1 MDIAVFAHHVGSQG
15 LKPSGQYGGGEL
27 LTFGWLSALQKY
39 YNVMTVVPNGVY
51 PAFDSAYEYG
61 IDLSGIDWRPV
72 GDTADWIRKYD
83 CLINISHSSYMPPIC
98 QRNIMV
104 TMFPQQPDW
113 DTSGYDTICAIS
125 QFSADWI
132 KRYWGREAKVVYPL
146 LPVQDTIDR
155 IEQAGYEKQNN
166 IVAIGRFFNVPWG
179 NNKSHSTLI
188 SAFQGMYKGD
198 WALTF
203 VGSVQDQKYL
213 QEVKQAANGDQRIK
227 FFRDLKREQYLEL
240 LGKSRFLWHAAGYEA
255 TKPSSM
261 EHFGI
266 IAVEA
271 QAAGTQPFVFNGG
284 GIVEIPGVIPWDTPA
299 QLSEYTVV
307 EIEKPTPNP
316 MQENALTFDIE
327 RNTERLLEIIEDP
340 QVVVVPKPEQAKI
353 YVGDPHPNDI
363 KVGVIS
369 DDPNITTGFG
379 AVSRAV
385 VKGLIKRGFRVA
397 AMGIQNP
404 IVGKTKLVPEDIR
417 RIFGE
422 VVNNPQLPTA
432 KMMTRVFEEKLS
444 ELELCTTWRG
454 CSHDPSGFDMIEQF
468 LKIEKPDVLY
478 INYDP
483 GNIRNILNG
492 IQDAHVDIPI
502 VAYVPIE
509 GSPVIPQ
516 YIEMLRTI
524 KVMNGEPIVYTYAGQ
539 RAVMEAGG
547 PKCRVAHHGCFSG
560 DTLITLSDG
569 SKKRIDRIVADKDH
583 SVLGTHNGN
592 PVISCVYDW
601 MTIPMMDSHI
611 LKITFDTG
619 DTLRVTRDNLV
630 FTQDGWIKA
639 NDLVVGSRCGIIN
652 TSTPHANGDYDAKSK
667 NMDQRRGELVEGQLS
682 YNDSNR
688 FEKVIG
694 ENLALNKK
702 KGAKTGLIQGN
713 KKSSQ
718 KMDQKRLG
726 LAQVELP
733 LSGSRKD
740 RISLRAKM
748 ESNSNSSQENG
759 GSQNKLRRVSK
770 VNRSKAKTNIGRLG
784 LFGWN
789 NRWRRSFDVIKKQ
802 SKKWFCF
809 VSKDRG
815 GKSKQGFDGLDS
827 FVSSCLCSLRQW
839 CRIWVGVVLPSA
851 DNWVQG
857 NSCIKWYSSIYE
869 NKKRK
874 MQDSDFFLRKK
885 NGFGESGTV
894 FRTRFRGLPEDE
906 KTKLKKGFSVSW
918 GVITNIE
925 LDHESIVYDLKT
937 STSNFVANNIVVHNC
952 DHAPF
957 RMLDPETRKQLKIAC
972 GWGNKKVMMF
982 VGRNK
987 RTKGFG
993 TLLKTARILKDMGRD
1008 DIVWYLHTWVWD
1020 QMPNSSMP
1028 LDQWAKQYGIA
1039 DRVMFP
1045 EIQHQV
1051 YGIPYDEPA
1060 THPHIDENELAQM
1073 SEQDA
1078 ARKLARIAFNSLSL
1092 IERYGIATA
1101 FINASEVEGHG
1112 LTYLEAMGCGVPV
1125 ISVDDQGVQQEVI
1138 GDAAL
1143 YVPVKH
1149 WDDFHTG
1156 ARLAQGD
1163 PQDFARAI
1171 IDLVDNQDLYNEMQQ
1186 KALERYQQFK
1196 WDKTIDIIA
1205 KAIIERYV
1213 V

>member
-1 MDIAVFAHHVGSQG
+1 MKIAVFAHHVGSQG

-27 LTFGWLSALQKY
+27 LTFGWLSALQKH

-51 PAFDSAYEYG
+51 PAFDSACEYG

-113 DTSGYDTICAIS
+113 DTSGYDTVCAIS

-155 IEQAGYEKQNN
+155 IEQANYDKQNN

-198 WALTF
+198 WTLTF
-203 VGSVQDQKYL
+203 VGSVQNPKYL
-213 QEVKQAANGDQRIK
+213 QEVKQAANGDQRIR
-227 FFRDLKREQYLEL
+227 FFHDLKREQYLEL

-271 QAAGTQPFVFNGG
+271 QAAGVQPFVFNGG

-299 QLSEYTVV
+299 QLSEYTVG
-307 EIEKPTPNP
+307 EMEKPTPNP

-353 YVGDPHPNDI
+353 YVGDPSPSDI

-385 VKGLIKRGFRVA
+385 VKGLIRRGFRVA

-404 IVGKTKLVPEDIR
+404 IIGKTKLVPEDIR

-432 KMMTRVFEEKLS
+432 KMMTQVFEEKLS
-444 ELELCTTWRG
+444 EIELCTTWRG

-468 LKIEKPDVLY
+468 LKVEKPDVLY
-478 INYDP
+478 VNYDP
-483 GNIRNILNG
+483 GNIRNILSG

-539 RAVMEAGG
+539 KAVMEAGG
-547 PKCRVAHHGCFSG
+547 PKCRVAWHG
-560 DTLITLSDG
+560 
-569 SKKRIDRIVADKDH
+569 A
-583 SVLGTHNGN
+583 
-592 PVISCVYDW
+592 
-601 MTIPMMDSHI
+601 
-611 LKITFDTG
+611 
-619 DTLRVTRDNLV
+619 
-630 FTQDGWIKA
+630 
-639 NDLVVGSRCGIIN
+639 
-652 TSTPHANGDYDAKSK
+652 
-667 NMDQRRGELVEGQLS
+667 
-682 YNDSNR
+682 
-688 FEKVIG
+688 
-694 ENLALNKK
+694 
-702 KGAKTGLIQGN
+702 
-713 KKSSQ
+713 
-718 KMDQKRLG
+718 
-726 LAQVELP
+726 
-733 LSGSRKD
+733 
-740 RISLRAKM
+740 
-748 ESNSNSSQENG
+748 
-759 GSQNKLRRVSK
+759 
-770 VNRSKAKTNIGRLG
+770 
-784 LFGWN
+784 
-789 NRWRRSFDVIKKQ
+789 
-802 SKKWFCF
+802 
-809 VSKDRG
+809 
-815 GKSKQGFDGLDS
+815 
-827 FVSSCLCSLRQW
+827 
-839 CRIWVGVVLPSA
+839 
-851 DNWVQG
+851 
-857 NSCIKWYSSIYE
+857 
-869 NKKRK
+869 
-874 MQDSDFFLRKK
+874 
-885 NGFGESGTV
+885 
-894 FRTRFRGLPEDE
+894 
-906 KTKLKKGFSVSW
+906 
-918 GVITNIE
+918 
-925 LDHESIVYDLKT
+925 
-937 STSNFVANNIVVHNC
+937 

-1028 LDQWAKQYGIA
+1028 LDQWAKQYGVA
-1039 DRVMFP
+1039 DRIVFP

-1078 ARKLARIAFNSLSL
+1078 TRKLGRIAFNSLSL
-1092 IERYGIATA
+1092 VERYGIATA

-1138 GDAAL
+1138 GNAAL

-1186 KALERYQQFK
+1186 KALERHQQFK
-1196 WDKTIDIIA
+1196 WDKTVDIIA
-1205 KAIIERYV
+1205 KAIIERYIV
-1213 V
+1213 